1 MDLLVL
7 EMSSVTLSFWYLS
20 AMSLPIWRYRNPYY
34 LYFIY
39 FIGTFFFIYFAT
51 SLTLKDNVM
60 KENAH
65 KPLLLMKEGLL
76 SNVLQSNYTISR
88 VQRKSFLQLAIQAS

>member
-34 LYFIY
+34 LYFILFLSY
-39 FIGTFFFIYFAT
+39 I
-51 SLTLKDNVM
+51 
-60 KENAH
+60 
-65 KPLLLMKEGLL
+65 LLLH
-76 SNVLQSNYTISR
+76 
-88 VQRKSFLQLAIQAS
+88 

>member
-39 FIGTFFFIYFAT
+39 FIGTLSFIYFVT

-60 KENAH
+60 KEKAH
-65 KPLLLMKEGLL
+65 KLLFTHEGRRSLKCF
-76 SNVLQSNYTISR
+76 TI
-88 VQRKSFLQLAIQAS
+88 KLH

>member
-7 EMSSVTLSFWYLS
+7 EMSSVTLSFWFLR
-20 AMSLPIWRYRNPYY
+20 AMSVQIWRYRNPYY

-39 FIGTFFFIYFAT
+39 FIGTLSFIYFVT
-51 SLTLKDNVM
+51 SLILKDNVM

-76 SNVLQSNYTISR
+76 SNVLQSNDTISR